1 MVCINAAFKKRPV
14 DRSLLDM
21 TRKELR
27 DRLESCNS
35 RDLDKVYRNSA
46 RMVRG
51 AEVGSKDYVD
61 LLDAQQ
67 EVKDEI
73 LRRHRCKSMDN
84 HFRMHDLISIPL
96 IKN

>member
-1 MVCINAAFKKRPV
+1 
-14 DRSLLDM
+14 
-21 TRKELR
+21 
-27 DRLESCNS
+27 
-35 RDLDKVYRNSA
+35 
-46 RMVRG
+46 MVRG